1 MSYHFTGKNQK
12 SDGFKSVSIQQR
24 GETSY
29 TTTQNLLKMFFK
41 EFYYEVSKSMES
53 KITLHPTFILDKKN

>member
-41 EFYYEVSKSMES
+41 EFYYEVSK
-53 KITLHPTFILDKKN
+53 LHCTPLSF